1 MLLCRAVP
9 TGTRCPQVKGREA
22 ETCVCQTDMGVIDL
36 TPIASTDGTP
46 RLRDE
51 AKYIIPTHLIIND
64 FADSLVCEMALTIST
79 PTIPVQLTP
88 QPYAPMFTY
97 VILPTIIL

>member
-1 MLLCRAVP
+1 MEHQGYEMKP
-9 TGTRCPQVKGREA
+9 N
-22 ETCVCQTDMGVIDL
+22 IN
-36 TPIASTDGTP
+36 
-46 RLRDE
+46 
-51 AKYIIPTHLIIND
+51 IIPAHLIIMI

-97 VILPTIIL
+97 VITYYNNNIIDHEGLRSEVV